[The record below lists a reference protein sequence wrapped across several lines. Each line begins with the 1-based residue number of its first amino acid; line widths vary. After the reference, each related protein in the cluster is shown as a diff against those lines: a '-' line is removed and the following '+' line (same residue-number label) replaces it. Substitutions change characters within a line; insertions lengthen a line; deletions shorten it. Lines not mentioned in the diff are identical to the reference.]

1 MEENFS
7 KTYNEEDFTKL
18 YNGNIETNDYNKV
31 KEIEILTKTNKIM
44 NQQQTDVSEISDIKD
59 TNNNEKN
66 TTPRIFI
73 QSPSGIFGEFQG
85 KSHKHNTWFLCHGWD
100 IRRGHRFKKQQTY
113 RCSHCRH
120 RASNGLH

>member
-1 MEENFS
+1 MINDVLPFVEENFS

-59 TNNNEKN
+59 TNNNEKTQHLVYLYN
-66 TTPRIFI
+66 
-73 QSPSGIFGEFQG
+73 
-85 KSHKHNTWFLCHGWD
+85 
-100 IRRGHRFKKQQTY
+100 HRQ
-113 RCSHCRH
+113 
-120 RASNGLH
+120 